1 MKFQKEEF
9 EIVRAIIEEVET
21 LLSKAEEII
30 VINKWSESQLTDLI
44 RAFHTIKGVVGFLQ
58 LQDVVE
64 LSHFIESS
72 LKDVLNSGV
81 EPTHKLIDF
90 MFDSIDEVRKICSQL
105 EDIVRESTDFI
116 EIKPENFQLSNLLTQ
131 AKSLNEEPSEQNEE
145 SYSKDEENVKEST
158 NTEGKQEEQT
168 SAQEKKFEHELAQS
182 TLKDFLDELED
193 RIQELDRLIQD
204 YEKTFE
210 IDIAHSIMRTFHSI
224 KGGARLVLSLSQE
237 IGSIIKSLE
246 NFKNLQELVHLAE
259 TYVSSKIQLGE
270 NADIEILYEIVDIIV
285 EFQNAITSDT
295 PFGEIERLNVLL
307 ERLSETTSKKEPEKP
322 KVQPYE
328 VPKTLSESQVNDLI
342 SELMNLLNNFD
353 SKTPIEKSETYR
365 IARNLIETI
374 CETFERLGRK
384 EEALRVSSIKEHLD
398 SGDVKSA
405 LEQLNTIL
413 KEAPRIVPE
422 KLQEIPKTQIES
434 KKPKSH
440 ISSELQTI
448 RVAKTKI
455 DEIYKIASEF
465 ITMKNELKHLI
476 RTSYFADNTAEV
488 IENFERKFSRLTYEL
503 SNVAL
508 DVRKIPLRY
517 LFNQF
522 RRTTRELAKNLGKKV
537 EVIVEGEDVEVDRD
551 IVELLVDPITHMLR
565 NAVDHGIEYPEER
578 KRLGKPE
585 TGTVKISAS
594 YSGNFAMIEISDD
607 GRGFDT
613 KKIKEKA
620 VKQGL
625 ISKEEADKLSEK
637 EVANLIFLPGF
648 STKDQV
654 SQTSGR
660 GYGMDIV
667 MSTMNK
673 IGGQVNL
680 DWVPSKGSK
689 ISLKIPLHT
698 LYIKALIFKVE
709 NRKFAIPMEYLQA
722 VQNIHI
728 KDVYSYKNQQF
739 IRYLTE
745 LIPIFSARDL
755 LISSGSPSTQ
765 STFDKRGK
773 YYALIVKTEKSKF
786 ALTVDK
792 IIEEGEYV
800 GMELP
805 YGSPGNFYSGT
816 TITGDGTV
824 ALILDP
830 DRFWQFLTLS
840 LRNKDRIPEVE
851 GNHG

>member
-30 VINKWSESQLTDLI
+30 VINQWSESQLTDLI

-90 MFDSIDEVRKICSQL
+90 MFDSINEVRKICSQL
-105 EDIVRESTDFI
+105 EDIVRESTEFI

-131 AKSLNEEPSEQNEE
+131 AKSLNEEPSEQKEE
-145 SYSKDEENVKEST
+145 SYSKDEENVKENT

-168 SAQEKKFEHELAQS
+168 STQEKKFEHELAQS

-210 IDIAHSIMRTFHSI
+210 KDVAHSIMRTFHSI

-237 IGSIIKSLE
+237 IGNIIKSLE
-246 NFKNLQELVHLAE
+246 NIKNLQELVHLAE

-285 EFQNAITSDT
+285 EFQNAISSDT
-295 PFGEIERLNVLL
+295 PFEETERLNVLL
-307 ERLSETTSKKEPEKP
+307 ERLSETTSKKEHEKP
-322 KVQPYE
+322 KVQPYKVTE
-328 VPKTLSESQVNDLI
+328 ALSESQINDLI

-353 SKTPIEKSETYR
+353 SKTPIEKSETSR
-365 IARNLIETI
+365 IALSLAETI

-398 SGDVKSA
+398 SGDVKGA

-413 KEAPRIVPE
+413 KEAPRIAPE
-422 KLQEIPKTQIES
+422 KRQETPKTRIES
-434 KKPKSH
+434 EKPKSP

-455 DEIYKIASEF
+455 YEIYKIASEF
-465 ITMKNELKHLI
+465 ITMKNELRHLI
-476 RTSYFADNTAEV
+476 RTSHFTDNAAEV

-522 RRTTRELAKNLGKKV
+522 RRTTRELAKNLGKKI

-578 KRLGKPE
+578 KQFGKPE

-654 SQTSGR
+654 SQISGR

-667 MSTMNK
+667 LSTMNK

-680 DWVPSKGSK
+680 DWIPSKGSK

-728 KDVYSYKNQQF
+728 KDIHSYKNQQF
-739 IRYLTE
+739 IRYMTE

-755 LISSGSPSTQ
+755 LSSSGSPSTQ

-773 YYALIVKTEKSKF
+773 YYALIVKTEKSRF